1 MNNAGLFANAALLLW
16 IPLGIG
22 LFFVMRP
29 EKAALITIFGGLMFL
44 PEVISFRIP
53 LVPPLGKQIIP
64 YFAVL
69 LGYTF
74 RSPGRVWRL
83 PRERWVLVVVLIMI
97 VDGIGLAMTNGDSLT
112 YGFWRKI
119 ELPGLGIKDGMFV
132 ALSGIFRMAVPF
144 FVGAAVVREVSDLEE
159 LLRFL
164 VKAGLVYGPFAL
176 FEIRMSPQLHYW
188 IYGYYQ
194 HDFIQSIRFGGYRP
208 TVFMAHGLT
217 VALFFAVC
225 VLASATLTRLPPRR
239 IWGMSARTTTL
250 ILAVVLLLCKST
262 GTIVYVITIGPLL
275 YFASY
280 KMQRRVAVLLAVVVL
295 LYPSMRQS
303 DVFPTAALLSAA
315 QLAGQDRA
323 DSMAYRF
330 TNEDMLLK
338 KARQRPWFG
347 WGEYGR
353 NEVYNENAKMIS
365 VTDGQWIIALGI
377 TGFVGFIAT
386 FGLLLIP
393 LFLVGRRLRKTTDR
407 GERTLIAATSLIL
420 AVTAVDLLPNSL
432 ASNYPYFISGA
443 LLSAS
448 AALSRIRPPPETT
461 FEAELDFS
469 QPDPAQGS
477 TETGWGRSADPSGLA
492 V

>member
-1 MNNAGLFANAALLLW
+1 MNDGILPNAALLLW
-16 IPLGIG
+16 IPVAIG
-22 LFFVMRP
+22 LFFSMRA

-53 LVPPLGKQIIP
+53 FLPPLGKQTIP
-64 YFAVL
+64 YFGVL
-69 LGYTF
+69 IGYTL
-74 RSPGRVWRL
+74 RSPRRVWRL
-83 PRERWVLVVVLIMI
+83 PRERWVLVVVLAMI
-97 VDGIGLAMTNGDSLT
+97 VDGIGLAMTNADSLT

-132 ALSGIFRMAVPF
+132 ALSYIFRMGVPF
-144 FVGAAVVREVSDLEE
+144 FVGTAVVREVGDLEE

-164 VKAGLVYGPFAL
+164 VKAGLVYCPFAL
-176 FEIRMSPQLHYW
+176 LEIRLSPQLHRW

-194 HDFIQSIRFGGYRP
+194 HDFIQAIRFGGYRP

-217 VALFFAVC
+217 VAIFFAVC
-225 VLASATLTRLPPRR
+225 VLSSATLTRLPPRR

-250 ILAVVLLLCKST
+250 ILAVMLLLCKST
-262 GTIVYVITIGPLL
+262 GAIVYVAAIGPLI
-275 YFASY
+275 YFGSY
-280 KMQRRVAVLLAVVVL
+280 KMQRRVAVLLSVVVL
-295 LYPSMRQS
+295 LYPSMRES
-303 DVFPTAALLSAA
+303 DVFPTAGVLSMA
-315 QLAGQDRA
+315 QIAGQDRA

-353 NEVYNENAKMIS
+353 NEVYNDNAKIAT

-377 TGFVGFIAT
+377 SGFVGFLST

-407 GERTLIAATSLIL
+407 GERTLISATSLIL

-448 AALSRIRPPPETT
+448 AALSRVRPQQQAT
-461 FEAELDFS
+461 FEAELDFAE
-469 QPDPAQGS
+469 PDPAPGATS
-477 TETGWGRSADPSGLA
+477 SGWGGSEPSGSA

>member
-1 MNNAGLFANAALLLW
+1 MNDGLFPNAALLLW
-16 IPLGIG
+16 IPITIG
-22 LFFVMRP
+22 LFFSMKA
-29 EKAALITIFGGLMFL
+29 EKAALIAIFGGLMFL

-53 LVPPLGKQIIP
+53 LLPPLGKQTLP
-64 YFAVL
+64 YFGVL
-69 LGYTF
+69 LAYTF
-74 RSPGRVWRL
+74 RRPRQVWHL
-83 PRERWVLVVVLIMI
+83 PRERWVLVVVLFMLI
-97 VDGIGLAMTNGDSLT
+97 DGIGLAMTNGDSLT

-119 ELPGLGIKDGMFV
+119 ELPGLGMKDGMFV
-132 ALSGIFRMAVPF
+132 ALSTIFRIAVPF
-144 FVGAAVVREVSDLEE
+144 FVGTAVVREVSDLEE

-164 VKAGLVYGPFAL
+164 VKAGLVYCPFAL
-176 FEIRMSPQLHYW
+176 LEIRLSPQLHKW
-188 IYGYYQ
+188 VYGYYQ

-217 VALFFAVC
+217 VSLFFAVC
-225 VLASATLTRLPPRR
+225 VLSSATLTRLPPRR

-250 ILAVVLLLCKST
+250 ILAVMLVLCKST
-262 GTIVYVITIGPLL
+262 GAIVYVAAIGPLI
-275 YFASY
+275 YFGSY
-280 KMQRRVAVLLAVVVL
+280 KMQRRMAVLLSVVVL
-295 LYPSMRQS
+295 LYPSMRES
-303 DVFPTAALLSAA
+303 DVFPTTGLVSAA
-315 QLAGQDRA
+315 QVAGQDRA

-353 NEVYNENAKMIS
+353 NEVYNENAKIIS

-377 TGFVGFIAT
+377 SGFMGFLSQ

-407 GERTLIAATSLIL
+407 GERTLVSATSLIL

-432 ASNYPYFISGA
+432 ASNYPYFLSGA

-448 AALSRIRPPPETT
+448 AALSRFRPQPEAT
-461 FEAELDFS
+461 FEAELEFS
-469 QPDPAQGS
+469 AVDPAHGDPI
-477 TETGWGRSADPSGLA
+477 RS
-492 V
+492 